1 MCGICGYVSFRHV
14 ADGSG
19 LGLEAAAARAGG
31 GDALGALAH
40 RGPDA
45 SALFAAGPAVLGATR
60 LAIRGLADGRQPLVD
75 GASGVVAVCNG
86 EIDNYRELKA
96 WLAERGR
103 PVAQATD
110 VAVIPGLYLELGE
123 RFPEVMVGAFAIG
136 LWDPRRRRLVLVRD
150 RAGEKPLFFRAEA
163 APSRGEGAGAARA
176 GLVEAMFA
184 TELAA
189 LAPAVPESAWG
200 TAAMPAVDGEALAHY
215 LRFGCFAVPRTPFAG
230 MQKVGPGERVVIEAG
245 GVRRE
250 RYWRWRTAGPAPP
263 DLSLAGPPSPV
274 AGAPSPPPAPPPFR
288 ELAAGSSERPAM
300 PEAPE
305 PPSLPARGA
314 PARRPAPPAPP
325 RIEDL
330 DRVFRQAVRRQTDVE
345 VSCGVFLSGGVDSS
359 LVTAVARSVRPELP
373 LRAFS
378 LRFPE
383 TSYDEGEVA
392 ARVARRLGLTTT
404 EVWVRPEDFMSS
416 LPELV
421 RMAGEPLADPA
432 WVPAALL
439 ARRAAAEVRQVLVG
453 EGGDELF
460 GGYPTHSGVW
470 LGERYEK
477 LPRSLRRLLAGW
489 VTRLP
494 PSDKK
499 VTLSFLLKRFVAGE
513 GLEGLQRHLLWTS
526 NIAPEIL
533 ERLGFPMPANGAPP
547 AAGAPSALPESA
559 GGWNAAPVG
568 TVLDR
573 VQQHDLE
580 TSLAEGLLTKADRA
594 SMHFALELRA
604 PFLDRD
610 VKELAA
616 HQRDAQRV
624 RGFATKIFLKRY
636 ASRYLPRWVVH
647 RRKRGLSVPLASWL
661 RGPLRGWA
669 EERLTS
675 GRLDAAGI
683 DEQAAGALFGEH
695 LRRERDHARALWTL
709 VVLAEW
715 LDWAAGLAVPAAM
728 PESAALPARVAMP
741 ESAPLPNLP
750 ELPGLQEITELP
762 RTSAAA
768 AAAEPPETPGTPE
781 AVAAALSCG

>member
-14 ADGSG
+14 ADGSE
-19 LGLEAAAARAGG
+19 LGPEAAGRVEAM
-31 GDALGALAH
+31 LEALAH

-45 SALFAAGPAVLGATR
+45 SALLAAGPAVLGATR

-163 APSRGEGAGAARA
+163 APAQCEGAGA
-176 GLVEAMFA
+176 GLGQALFA

-189 LAPAVPESAWG
+189 LAPAVPAARSAAG
-200 TAAMPAVDGEALAHY
+200 PAVDVEALAHY

-263 DLSLAGPPSPV
+263 DLTVAGPAV
-274 AGAPSPPPAPPPFR
+274 
-288 ELAAGSSERPAM
+288 RPT
-300 PEAPE
+300 
-305 PPSLPARGA
+305 LPTM
-314 PARRPAPPAPP
+314 
-325 RIEDL
+325 ETL
-330 DRVFRQAVRRQTDVE
+330 DRVFRQAVLRQTDVE

-359 LVTAVARSVRPELP
+359 LITAVARSVRPELP

-489 VTRLP
+489 VKRLP

-533 ERLGFPMPANGAPP
+533 ERLGFPMPANGAP
-547 AAGAPSALPESA
+547 AAPPEV
-559 GGWNAAPVG
+559 GEGPWNAAPVG

-610 VKELAA
+610 VMELAA
-616 HQRDAQRV
+616 HLRDEQRV
-624 RGFATKIFLKRY
+624 RGFATKVFLKRY

-675 GRLDAAGI
+675 GRLDAVGI
-683 DEQAAGALFGEH
+683 DERAAGALFGEH
-695 LRRERDHARALWTL
+695 LRRERDHGRALWTL

-715 LDWAAGLAVPAAM
+715 LDWAAGLAELAEPA
-728 PESAALPARVAMP
+728 ELS
-741 ESAPLPNLP
+741 ELP
-750 ELPGLQEITELP
+750 ELPEIIELAP
-762 RTSAAA
+762 AAA
-768 AAAEPPETPGTPE
+768 PGATATQAAPPLSGPPGTAEPV
-781 AVAAALSCG
+781 VAALRCG

>member
-19 LGLEAAAARAGG
+19 LGLAAAAAGRVE
-31 GDALGALAH
+31 AMLGALAH

-60 LAIRGLADGRQPLVD
+60 LAIRGLVDGRQPLVD

-86 EIDNYRELKA
+86 EIDNYRELRA

-163 APSRGEGAGAARA
+163 APSRGEGAGAASA

-189 LAPAVPESAWG
+189 LAPAVPEPALGS
-200 TAAMPAVDGEALAHY
+200 AAMPAVDGEALAHY

-263 DLSLAGPPSPV
+263 DLSIAGPPSPV
-274 AGAPSPPPAPPPFR
+274 AEPPSPFR
-288 ELAAGSSERPAM
+288 ELAAGGSERPAM

-305 PPSLPARGA
+305 PPSLPARLA
-314 PARRPAPPAPP
+314 KATRLASPAPPK
-325 RIEDL
+325 IEDL
-330 DRVFRQAVRRQTDVE
+330 DRVFRQAVLRQTDVE

-460 GGYPTHSGVW
+460 GGYPAHSGVW

-533 ERLGFPMPANGAPP
+533 ERLGFPMPANGAP
-547 AAGAPSALPESA
+547 GAPLAPPESA

-610 VKELAA
+610 VMELAA
-616 HQRDAQRV
+616 HLRDEQRV
-624 RGFATKIFLKRY
+624 RGFATKVFLKRY

-715 LDWAAGLAVPAAM
+715 LDWAAGLAEPA
-728 PESAALPARVAMP
+728 AMP
-741 ESAPLPNLP
+741 ESAPLPELPELP
-750 ELPGLQEITELP
+750 ELPGLPEITELP

-768 AAAEPPETPGTPE
+768 AAAELPETPGTPE

>member
-1 MCGICGYVSFRHV
+1 MCGICGYVSFRQ
-14 ADGSG
+14 AS
-19 LGLEAAAARAGG
+19 LGPGAAARVEAM
-31 GDALGALAH
+31 LGALAH

-45 SALFAAGPAVLGATR
+45 SALHAAGAAVLGATR
-60 LAIRGLADGRQPLVD
+60 LAIRGIVDGRQPLLD
-75 GASGVVAVCNG
+75 APSGVVAVCNG

-123 RFPEVMVGAFAIG
+123 AFPEALVGAFAIG
-136 LWDPRRRRLVLVRD
+136 LWDPRRRRLMLVRD
-150 RAGEKPLFFRAEA
+150 RAGEKPLFFLTDEIA
-163 APSRGEGAGAARA
+163 AGGGGGPA
-176 GLVEAMFA
+176 GLGQALFA

-189 LAPAVPESAWG
+189 LAAMAPPVPGAPA
-200 TAAMPAVDGEALAHY
+200 AAATPDVEALAHY
-215 LRFGCFAVPRTPFAG
+215 LRFGCFAVPGTPFAG
-230 MQKVGPGERVVIEAG
+230 MQKVGPGERVVLEAA

-250 RYWRWRTAGPAPP
+250 RYWRWRTGSAAAALPGSAALPRAAAPR
-263 DLSLAGPPSPV
+263 LASGKS
-274 AGAPSPPPAPPPFR
+274 
-288 ELAAGSSERPAM
+288 
-300 PEAPE
+300 
-305 PPSLPARGA
+305 PSLD
-314 PARRPAPPAPP
+314 
-325 RIEDL
+325 DL
-330 DRVFRQAVRRQTDVE
+330 DRVFRQAVARQTDVE

-359 LVTAVARSVRPELP
+359 LVTAVARSVRPEVP

-392 ARVARRLGLTTT
+392 ARVARRLGLETT
-404 EVWVRPEDFMSS
+404 EVWVQPADFMSC

-470 LGERYEK
+470 VAERYER
-477 LPRSLRRLLAGW
+477 LPRSLRRLLAGL
-489 VTRLP
+489 VERLP

-513 GLEGLQRHLLWTS
+513 GMEGLARHLLWTS
-526 NIAPEIL
+526 NIAPETL
-533 ERLGFPMPANGAPP
+533 ARLGIAPP
-547 AAGAPSALPESA
+547 AAAAAEAA
-559 GGWNAAPVG
+559 GAAPPLG

-610 VKELAA
+610 VMELAA
-616 HQRDAQRV
+616 RLPDEQRV
-624 RGFATKIFLKRY
+624 RGLATKVFLKRY
-636 ASRYLPRWVVH
+636 AMRYLPRWVVH

-661 RGPLRGWA
+661 RGPLRAWA
-669 EERLTS
+669 TERLGS
-675 GRLDAAGI
+675 GRLSAVGVDEGAAL
-683 DEQAAGALFGEH
+683 ALLDEH
-695 LRRERDHARALWTL
+695 LRRQRDHARALWTL

-715 LDWAAGLAVPAAM
+715 LDWVAGLRTATPAGPSEPRASEVPTRESRKAEVAV
-728 PESAALPARVAMP
+728 L
-741 ESAPLPNLP
+741 
-750 ELPGLQEITELP
+750 G
-762 RTSAAA
+762 
-768 AAAEPPETPGTPE
+768 
-781 AVAAALSCG
+781 

>member
-14 ADGSG
+14 AAGSE
-19 LGLEAAAARAGG
+19 LGPEAAGRVEAM
-31 GDALGALAH
+31 LEALAH

-45 SALFAAGPAVLGATR
+45 SALLAAGPAVLGATR

-96 WLAERGR
+96 WLAARGR

-163 APSRGEGAGAARA
+163 ASAQCEGAGA
-176 GLVEAMFA
+176 GLGQALFA

-189 LAPAVPESAWG
+189 LAPAVRAARSAAG
-200 TAAMPAVDGEALAHY
+200 PAVDVEALAHY

-263 DLSLAGPPSPV
+263 DLAAMLAGP
-274 AGAPSPPPAPPPFR
+274 A
-288 ELAAGSSERPAM
+288 
-300 PEAPE
+300 
-305 PPSLPARGA
+305 
-314 PARRPAPPAPP
+314 APPAPLSDLVAASP
-325 RIEDL
+325 APELPATPQEPQPPSFPARAAPERQVRPTLPTMETL
-330 DRVFRQAVRRQTDVE
+330 DRVFRQAVLRQTDVE

-439 ARRAAAEVRQVLVG
+439 ARRAAAEVGQVLVG

-489 VTRLP
+489 VARLP

-526 NIAPEIL
+526 NIAPETL
-533 ERLGFPMPANGAPP
+533 ERLGFPMPANGAP
-547 AAGAPSALPESA
+547 AAPPEV
-559 GGWNAAPVG
+559 GQGPWNAAPVG

-610 VKELAA
+610 VMELAA
-616 HQRDAQRV
+616 HLRDEQRV

-683 DEQAAGALFGEH
+683 DERAAGALLGEH

-715 LDWAAGLAVPAAM
+715 LDWAAGLADPAEK
-728 PESAALPARVAMP
+728 PESVALA
-741 ESAPLPNLP
+741 ELPVLPVLP
-750 ELPGLQEITELP
+750 EMPPEMPEITELP
-762 RTSAAA
+762 RTSAAT
-768 AAAEPPETPGTPE
+768 AAEPPETLGAPE
-781 AVAAALSCG
+781 AVAAALRCG

>member
-14 ADGSG
+14 ADGSR
-19 LGLEAAAARAGG
+19 LGPEAAGRVEAM
-31 GDALGALAH
+31 LGALAH

-123 RFPEVMVGAFAIG
+123 RFPEVLVGAFAIG

-150 RAGEKPLFFRAEA
+150 RAGEKPLFFRADA
-163 APSRGEGAGAARA
+163 APAQGEGSCEGAA
-176 GLVEAMFA
+176 GLAEAMFA

-189 LAPAVPESAWG
+189 LAPAAAAPALAP
-200 TAAMPAVDGEALAHY
+200 AAMPAVDVEAMAHY

-230 MQKVGPGERVVIEAG
+230 MQKVGPGERVVVEAG

-263 DLSLAGPPSPV
+263 DLAATGRSMPVAPPS
-274 AGAPSPPPAPPPFR
+274 R
-288 ELAAGSSERPAM
+288 KL
-300 PEAPE
+300 
-305 PPSLPARGA
+305 A
-314 PARRPAPPAPP
+314 PASPNLD
-325 RIEDL
+325 EL
-330 DRVFRQAVRRQTDVE
+330 DRVFRQAVLRQTDVE
-345 VSCGVFLSGGVDSS
+345 VPCGVFLSGGVDSS

-513 GLEGLQRHLLWTS
+513 GLEGLRRHLLWTS

-547 AAGAPSALPESA
+547 GAGAPAAPREAA
-559 GGWNAAPVG
+559 GGWDAAPAG

-610 VKELAA
+610 VMELAA
-616 HQRDAQRV
+616 HLRDDQRV
-624 RGFATKIFLKRY
+624 RGLATKVFLKSY
-636 ASRYLPRWVVH
+636 ASRYLPRWVVY

-669 EERLTS
+669 AERLTS

-715 LDWAAGLAVPAAM
+715 LDWAAGLAEPVEEPGSLALAELPVLPATPGVPA
-728 PESAALPARVAMP
+728 
-741 ESAPLPNLP
+741 
-750 ELPGLQEITELP
+750 
-762 RTSAAA
+762 
-768 AAAEPPETPGTPE
+768 

>member
-1 MCGICGYVSFRHV
+1 
-14 ADGSG
+14 
-19 LGLEAAAARAGG
+19 L
-31 GDALGALAH
+31 
-40 RGPDA
+40 
-45 SALFAAGPAVLGATR
+45 
-60 LAIRGLADGRQPLVD
+60 
-75 GASGVVAVCNG
+75 
-86 EIDNYRELKA
+86 
-96 WLAERGR
+96 
-103 PVAQATD
+103 
-110 VAVIPGLYLELGE
+110 
-123 RFPEVMVGAFAIG
+123 VGAFAIG

-163 APSRGEGAGAARA
+163 APAPGEGPCEGAA

-189 LAPAVPESAWG
+189 LAPAEPGLAP
-200 TAAMPAVDGEALAHY
+200 AAMPAVDVEALAHY

-263 DLSLAGPPSPV
+263 DLSIGGPPSQV
-274 AGAPSPPPAPPPFR
+274 AEPPSPFR
-288 ELAAGSSERPAM
+288 ELAAGGSERPAM
-300 PEAPE
+300 PEAPA
-305 PPSLPARGA
+305 PPSLPARVA
-314 PARRPAPPAPP
+314 PATRMASLAPP
-325 RIEDL
+325 RMADL
-330 DRVFRQAVRRQTDVE
+330 DRVFRQAVVRQTDVE
-345 VSCGVFLSGGVDSS
+345 VPCGVFLSGGVDSS

-404 EVWVRPEDFMSS
+404 EVWVRPEDFMSN

-533 ERLGFPMPANGAPP
+533 ARLGFPAPADGAPP
-547 AAGAPSALPESA
+547 EVGEGP
-559 GGWNAAPVG
+559 WNAAPVG

-610 VKELAA
+610 VMELAA
-616 HQRDAQRV
+616 HLRDEQRV
-624 RGFATKIFLKRY
+624 RGFATKVFLKRY

-683 DEQAAGALFGEH
+683 DEKAAGALFGEH

-715 LDWAAGLAVPAAM
+715 LDWAAGLAEVPELAEL
-728 PESAALPARVAMP
+728 PEIS
-741 ESAPLPNLP
+741 
-750 ELPGLQEITELP
+750 ELPGIAEPP
-762 RTSAAA
+762 RTSAV
-768 AAAEPPETPGTPE
+768 AAEPPEAPGTPD
-781 AVAAALSCG
+781 AVAVAVALSCG

>member
-1 MCGICGYVSFRHV
+1 MCGICGYVSFRHA
-14 ADGSG
+14 ADGADG
-19 LGLEAAAARAGG
+19 KLGPEAALRVEAM
-31 GDALGALAH
+31 LGALAH

-75 GASGVVAVCNG
+75 GTSGVVAVCNG

-110 VAVIPGLYLELGE
+110 VAVIPGLYLELGD
-123 RFPEVMVGAFAIG
+123 RFPEVLVGAFAIG

-163 APSRGEGAGAARA
+163 APAQGEGAGA

-189 LAPAVPESAWG
+189 LAPAAVEPAQ
-200 TAAMPAVDGEALAHY
+200 ARDAVAIAPAVDGEALAHY

-230 MQKVGPGERVVIEAG
+230 MQKVGPGERVVVEAG

-263 DLSLAGPPSPV
+263 DVTARGSSTPV
-274 AGAPSPPPAPPPFR
+274 SAASR
-288 ELAAGSSERPAM
+288 ELAA
-300 PEAPE
+300 
-305 PPSLPARGA
+305 RGQTQ
-314 PARRPAPPAPP
+314 PAPPAPP
-325 RIEDL
+325 QMEDL
-330 DRVFRQAVRRQTDVE
+330 DRVFRQAVLRQTDVD

-526 NIAPEIL
+526 NIGPEIL
-533 ERLGFPMPANGAPP
+533 ARLGFPMPANGAP
-547 AAGAPSALPESA
+547 
-559 GGWNAAPVG
+559 AAPPEVGEGPWDAAPAG

-610 VKELAA
+610 VMELAA
-616 HQRDAQRV
+616 HLRDEQRV
-624 RGFATKIFLKRY
+624 RGFATKVFLKRY

-675 GRLDAAGI
+675 GRLDGAGI
-683 DEQAAGALFGEH
+683 DEKAARALFGEH

-715 LDWAAGLAVPAAM
+715 LDWAAGLAEVPV
-728 PESAALPARVAMP
+728 LP
-741 ESAPLPNLP
+741 
-750 ELPGLQEITELP
+750 EITELP
-762 RTSAAA
+762 GIAEPPRTSAV
-768 AAAEPPETPGTPE
+768 AAEPAEAPGTPD
-781 AVAAALSCG
+781 AVAAALAALSCG

>member
-1 MCGICGYVSFRHV
+1 MCGICGLVSFQHPDLANFPDLPDHA
-14 ADGSG
+14 ADP
-19 LGLEAAAARAGG
+19 AAGG
-31 GDALGALAH
+31 DGTDHAGRADRSRGAAGKVEAMLGALAH

-45 SALFAAGPAVLGATR
+45 SALVASGPAVLGATR
-60 LAIRGLADGRQPLVD
+60 LAIRGLTDGRQPLVD
-75 GASGVVAVCNG
+75 GPSGVVAVCNG
-86 EIDNYRELKA
+86 EIDNHRELKA
-96 WLAERGR
+96 WLAQCGR
-103 PVAQATD
+103 PVSQATD

-123 RFPEVMVGAFAIG
+123 AFPEVLVGAFAIG
-136 LWDPRRRRLVLVRD
+136 LWDPRRRRLMLVRD
-150 RAGEKPLFFRAEA
+150 RAGEKPLFFCTAGTASA
-163 APSRGEGAGAARA
+163 AGTTLGTA
-176 GLVEAMFA
+176 LFA

-189 LAPAVPESAWG
+189 LASSVVER
-200 TAAMPAVDGEALAHY
+200 TADVEALAHY
-215 LRFGCFAVPRTPFAG
+215 LRYGCFAVPRTPFAG
-230 MQKVGPGERVVIEAG
+230 VQKVGPGERVMLDGG

-263 DLSLAGPPSPV
+263 QLTPAGPGGS
-274 AGAPSPPPAPPPFR
+274 APQTSRPQAPPTP
-288 ELAAGSSERPAM
+288 ASS
-300 PEAPE
+300 
-305 PPSLPARGA
+305 
-314 PARRPAPPAPP
+314 APPAPSTP
-325 RIEDL
+325 PTPPTIAEL
-330 DRVFRQAVRRQTDVE
+330 DRVFRQAVARQTDVE

-359 LVTAVARSVRPELP
+359 LVTAVALSLHPDLP
-373 LRAFS
+373 LQAFS

-392 ARVARRLGLTTT
+392 ARVARLLGLTTT
-404 EVWVRPEDFMSS
+404 EVWVRPEDFMSC

-439 ARRAAAEVRQVLVG
+439 ARRAAADVRQVLVG

-470 LGERYEK
+470 LGERYEG
-477 LPRSLRRLLAGW
+477 LPRSLRRLLAG
-489 VTRLP
+489 VVARLP

-526 NIAPEIL
+526 NIAPETL
-533 ERLGFPMPANGAPP
+533 QRLGFPASAPLPSAMSAPMPAMSASRAQAAPAIPAVAAAVAGATGWNAPP
-547 AAGAPSALPESA
+547 A
-559 GGWNAAPVG
+559 G

-610 VKELAA
+610 VMELAA
-616 HQRDAQRV
+616 RLPDEQRV
-624 RGFATKIFLKRY
+624 RGLATKVFLKSY
-636 ASRYLPRWVVH
+636 ASLYLPRWVVH

-661 RGPLRGWA
+661 RGPLRRWA
-669 EERLTS
+669 EERLTA
-675 GRLDAAGI
+675 GRLGAVGVDEAA
-683 DEQAAGALFGEH
+683 ALALLGEH

-715 LDWAAGLAVPAAM
+715 LDWVAGLGLSPAGAV
-728 PESAALPARVAMP
+728 SAAAADNAAAATPQTTEPTEAPAVVGWP
-741 ESAPLPNLP
+741 
-750 ELPGLQEITELP
+750 
-762 RTSAAA
+762 AAA
-768 AAAEPPETPGTPE
+768 AAA
-781 AVAAALSCG
+781 VRCG

>member
-1 MCGICGYVSFRHV
+1 MCGICGFASFQHTDLV
-14 ADGSG
+14 DLTDPAGS
-19 LGLEAAAARAGG
+19 AARADGADGG
-31 GDALGALAH
+31 GGAAGKVEAMLGALAH

-45 SALFAAGPAVLGATR
+45 SALAASGSAVLGATR
-60 LAIRGLADGRQPLVD
+60 LAIRGLTDGRQPLVD
-75 GASGVVAVCNG
+75 SASGVVAVCNG
-86 EIDNYRELKA
+86 EIDNHRELKA

-103 PVAQATD
+103 PVFQATD

-123 RFPEVMVGAFAIG
+123 AFPEVLVGAFAIG
-136 LWDPRRRRLVLVRD
+136 LWDPRQRRLMLVRD
-150 RAGEKPLFFRAEA
+150 RAGEKPLFFWTDA
-163 APSRGEGAGAARA
+163 ASPAGPGMA
-176 GLVEAMFA
+176 LFA

-189 LAPAVPESAWG
+189 LAPTVVERARPGA
-200 TAAMPAVDGEALAHY
+200 TAADGLADDPVAAASRVADVEALAHY

-230 MQKVGPGERVVIEAG
+230 VQKVGPGERVVLEAG

-250 RYWRWRTAGPAPP
+250 RYWRWRTAGPVPAM
-263 DLSLAGPPSPV
+263 A
-274 AGAPSPPPAPPPFR
+274 PAP
-288 ELAAGSSERPAM
+288 
-300 PEAPE
+300 API
-305 PPSLPARGA
+305 PRA
-314 PARRPAPPAPP
+314 PT
-325 RIEDL
+325 IDDL
-330 DRVFRQAVRRQTDVE
+330 DRVFRQAVARQTDVD
-345 VSCGVFLSGGVDSS
+345 VSYGVFLSGGVDSS
-359 LVTAVARSVRPELP
+359 LVTAVARSLHPALP

-392 ARVARRLGLTTT
+392 ARVAGRLGVTTT
-404 EVWVRPEDFMSS
+404 EVWVRPEDFMSC

-470 LGERYEK
+470 LGERYER
-477 LPRSLRRLLAGW
+477 LPRSLRRLLAG
-489 VTRLP
+489 VVARLP

-513 GLEGLQRHLLWTS
+513 GLEGLERHLLWTS
-526 NIAPEIL
+526 NIAPETL
-533 ERLGFPMPANGAPP
+533 VRLGFPAAAPRLPASAMREAPAANAGTERWSAPP
-547 AAGAPSALPESA
+547 A
-559 GGWNAAPVG
+559 G

-610 VKELAA
+610 VMELAA
-616 HQRDAQRV
+616 NLRDDQRV
-624 RGFATKIFLKRY
+624 RGLATKVFLKRY

-661 RGPLRGWA
+661 RGPLRSWA
-669 EERLTS
+669 EERLAA
-675 GRLDAAGI
+675 GRLGAVGI
-683 DEQAAGALFGEH
+683 DEAAALALFGEH

-715 LDWAAGLAVPAAM
+715 LDWVAGLGSVSPERAASAEPIAAAAPQTTEPMEAPADLAW
-728 PESAALPARVAMP
+728 P
-741 ESAPLPNLP
+741 
-750 ELPGLQEITELP
+750 
-762 RTSAAA
+762 AAA
-768 AAAEPPETPGTPE
+768 AAA
-781 AVAAALSCG
+781 VRCG

>member
-14 ADGSG
+14 AAGSG
-19 LGLEAAAARAGG
+19 LGLEGAAARRVEAM
-31 GDALGALAH
+31 LGALAH

-123 RFPEVMVGAFAIG
+123 RFPEVLVGAFAIG
-136 LWDPRRRRLVLVRD
+136 LWDPRRRRLLLVRD

-163 APSRGEGAGAARA
+163 APAQGEGPCEGAA

-189 LAPAVPESAWG
+189 LAPAEPGLAP
-200 TAAMPAVDGEALAHY
+200 AAMPAVDLEALAHY

-263 DLSLAGPPSPV
+263 DLAATGHSVPVAPPS
-274 AGAPSPPPAPPPFR
+274 R
-288 ELAAGSSERPAM
+288 ELAPA
-300 PEAPE
+300 A
-305 PPSLPARGA
+305 PSLD
-314 PARRPAPPAPP
+314 
-325 RIEDL
+325 EL
-330 DRVFRQAVRRQTDVE
+330 DRVFRQAVLRQTDVE

-547 AAGAPSALPESA
+547 GAGAPAAPPAAA
-559 GGWNAAPVG
+559 GGWDAAPVG

-610 VKELAA
+610 VMELAA
-616 HQRDAQRV
+616 HLRDGQRV
-624 RGFATKIFLKRY
+624 RGLATKVFLKSY

-669 EERLTS
+669 AERLTA

-683 DEQAAGALFGEH
+683 DEKAAGVLLGEH

-715 LDWAAGLAVPAAM
+715 LDWAAGLAQPAEK
-728 PESAALPARVAMP
+728 PESAALPV
-741 ESAPLPNLP
+741 LQVLP
-750 ELPGLQEITELP
+750 ETPEMPQLPEITELP
-762 RTSAAA
+762 EMTELPETSAATG
-768 AAAEPPETPGTPE
+768 AEPPETPGAPE
-781 AVAAALSCG
+781 AVVAALSCG

>member
-14 ADGSG
+14 ADGG
-19 LGLEAAAARAGG
+19 ALGPEAAGRVEAM
-31 GDALGALAH
+31 LGALAH

-45 SALFAAGPAVLGATR
+45 SALLAAGPAVLGATR
-60 LAIRGLADGRQPLVD
+60 LAIRGLVDGRQPLVD
-75 GASGVVAVCNG
+75 AASGVVAVCNG

-150 RAGEKPLFFRAEA
+150 RAGEKPLFFRAETA
-163 APSRGEGAGAARA
+163 TDAGAGA
-176 GLVEAMFA
+176 GLVQALFA

-189 LAPAVPESAWG
+189 LAPAVL
-200 TAAMPAVDGEALAHY
+200 AARGAAAAAAAAPDVDAEALAHY

-230 MQKVGPGERVVIEAG
+230 MQKVGPGERVVIDAG

-263 DLSLAGPPSPV
+263 
-274 AGAPSPPPAPPPFR
+274 
-288 ELAAGSSERPAM
+288 ELAAAGDAAPVAAPASR
-300 PEAPE
+300 E
-305 PPSLPARGA
+305 PAARGQA
-314 PARRPAPPAPP
+314 VPRPRLPRPSSPPKLD
-325 RIEDL
+325 EL
-330 DRVFRQAVRRQTDVE
+330 DRVFRQAVARQTDVE

-392 ARVARRLGLTTT
+392 ARVARRLGLATT

-477 LPRSLRRLLAGW
+477 LPRLLRRLLAGW

-526 NIAPEIL
+526 NIAPETL
-533 ERLGFPMPANGAPP
+533 ARLGFPAPAAAAPP
-547 AAGAPSALPESA
+547 VADG
-559 GGWNAAPVG
+559 GGWDAAPAG
-568 TVLDR
+568 SVLDR

-610 VKELAA
+610 VMELAA
-616 HQRDAQRV
+616 RLRDEQRV
-624 RGFATKIFLKRY
+624 RGLATKVFLKRY

-683 DEQAAGALFGEH
+683 DEQAAGALLGEH

-715 LDWAAGLAVPAAM
+715 LDWAAGLATIAEPRLAAATVAASGTATAAAPAPPGAPGA
-728 PESAALPARVAMP
+728 PEAPATAAGVMAALVA
-741 ESAPLPNLP
+741 L
-750 ELPGLQEITELP
+750 
-762 RTSAAA
+762 
-768 AAAEPPETPGTPE
+768 
-781 AVAAALSCG
+781 VALG

>member
-1 MCGICGYVSFRHV
+1 
-14 ADGSG
+14 
-19 LGLEAAAARAGG
+19 
-31 GDALGALAH
+31 
-40 RGPDA
+40 
-45 SALFAAGPAVLGATR
+45 
-60 LAIRGLADGRQPLVD
+60 
-75 GASGVVAVCNG
+75 
-86 EIDNYRELKA
+86 
-96 WLAERGR
+96 
-103 PVAQATD
+103 
-110 VAVIPGLYLELGE
+110 
-123 RFPEVMVGAFAIG
+123 
-136 LWDPRRRRLVLVRD
+136 
-150 RAGEKPLFFRAEA
+150 
-163 APSRGEGAGAARA
+163 
-176 GLVEAMFA
+176 MFA

-189 LAPAVPESAWG
+189 LAPAFPAARG
-200 TAAMPAVDGEALAHY
+200 AAGRAPAAMPAVDGEALAHY

-263 DLSLAGPPSPV
+263 DLTARGSATPV
-274 AGAPSPPPAPPPFR
+274 SAQSRELVARGQTKSAPPT
-288 ELAAGSSERPAM
+288 M
-300 PEAPE
+300 
-305 PPSLPARGA
+305 
-314 PARRPAPPAPP
+314 
-325 RIEDL
+325 EDL
-330 DRVFRQAVRRQTDVE
+330 DRVFRQAVLRQTDVE

-533 ERLGFPMPANGAPP
+533 ARLGLPMPANGAPG
-547 AAGAPSALPESA
+547 AALAPPEAA

-610 VKELAA
+610 VMELAA
-616 HQRDAQRV
+616 HLRDEQRV
-624 RGFATKIFLKRY
+624 RGFATKVFLKRY

-683 DEQAAGALFGEH
+683 DEKAAGALFGEH

-715 LDWAAGLAVPAAM
+715 LDWAAGLA
-728 PESAALPARVAMP
+728 ALP
-741 ESAPLPNLP
+741 EITELP
-750 ELPGLQEITELP
+750 EIIELP
-762 RTSAAA
+762 RTSAV
-768 AAAEPPETPGTPE
+768 AAEPPEAPGTPD
-781 AVAAALSCG
+781 AVAAALR

>member
-1 MCGICGYVSFRHV
+1 MCGICGYVSF
-14 ADGSG
+14 SQG
-19 LGLEAAAARAGG
+19 LLGPEAAGRVEAM
-31 GDALGALAH
+31 LGALAH

-45 SALFAAGPAVLGATR
+45 SALHAAGSAVLGATR
-60 LAIRGLADGRQPLVD
+60 LAIRGLVDGRQPLVD

-123 RFPEVMVGAFAIG
+123 AFPEVLVGAFAIG
-136 LWDPRRRRLVLVRD
+136 LWDPRQRRLMLVRD

-163 APSRGEGAGAARA
+163 APGAGLSRA
-176 GLVEAMFA
+176 LFA

-189 LAPAVPESAWG
+189 LAPGLPAVPAG
-200 TAAMPAVDGEALAHY
+200 PAGPAADLEALAHY
-215 LRFGCFAVPRTPFAG
+215 LRYGCFAVPRTPFVGA
-230 MQKVGPGERVVIEAG
+230 QKVGPGERVVIEAG
-245 GVRRE
+245 GVRRG

-263 DLSLAGPPSPV
+263 RLTPVGHPAPAGHPAPV
-274 AGAPSPPPAPPPFR
+274 AAPSPDPAANPPASPAS
-288 ELAAGSSERPAM
+288 LALPRQPARPALL
-300 PEAPE
+300 PRRTLPTAPT
-305 PPSLPARGA
+305 LPTL
-314 PARRPAPPAPP
+314 PT
-325 RIEDL
+325 ISEL
-330 DRVFRQAVRRQTDVE
+330 DRVFRQAVERQTDVE
-345 VSCGVFLSGGVDSS
+345 VPCGVFLSGGVDSS

-392 ARVARRLGLTTT
+392 ARVAGRLGLTTT
-404 EVWVRPEDFMSS
+404 EVWVRPEDFMSC

-470 LGERYEK
+470 LAERYER
-477 LPRSLRRLLAGW
+477 LPRSLRRLLAGV

-526 NIAPEIL
+526 NLAPETL
-533 ERLGFPMPANGAPP
+533 ARLGFPAPAIPLGADREDGLD
-547 AAGAPSALPESA
+547 AWS
-559 GGWNAAPVG
+559 AAPVG

-594 SMHFALELRA
+594 SMHYALELRA

-610 VKELAA
+610 VMELAA
-616 HQRDAQRV
+616 RLSDEQRV
-624 RGFATKIFLKRY
+624 RGFATKVFLKRY

-669 EERLTS
+669 EERLTA
-675 GRLDAAGI
+675 GRLGAVGVDEGAAR
-683 DEQAAGALFGEH
+683 ALLGEH

-715 LDWAAGLAVPAAM
+715 LDWAAGLEVHTAAVPALAAETPAGRGQERLGGGVSLET
-728 PESAALPARVAMP
+728 PETPKIPETTAAEAALPARV
-741 ESAPLPNLP
+741 
-750 ELPGLQEITELP
+750 
-762 RTSAAA
+762 
-768 AAAEPPETPGTPE
+768 
-781 AVAAALSCG
+781 

>member
-1 MCGICGYVSFRHV
+1 MCGICGYVSFRHA
-14 ADGSG
+14 ADGADG
-19 LGLEAAAARAGG
+19 KLGPEAALRVEAM
-31 GDALGALAH
+31 LGALAH

-45 SALFAAGPAVLGATR
+45 SALFATGPAVLGATR

-75 GASGVVAVCNG
+75 GTSGVVAVCNG

-110 VAVIPGLYLELGE
+110 VAVIPGLYLELGD
-123 RFPEVMVGAFAIG
+123 RFPEVLVGAFAIG

-163 APSRGEGAGAARA
+163 APSQGEGAGA

-189 LAPAVPESAWG
+189 LAPAAVEPVQARG
-200 TAAMPAVDGEALAHY
+200 GVAIAPAVDVEALAHY

-230 MQKVGPGERVVIEAG
+230 MQKVGPGERVVVEAG

-250 RYWRWRTAGPAPP
+250 RYWRWRTAGPVPP
-263 DLSLAGPPSPV
+263 DLTVAGP
-274 AGAPSPPPAPPPFR
+274 A
-288 ELAAGSSERPAM
+288 
-300 PEAPE
+300 
-305 PPSLPARGA
+305 A
-314 PARRPAPPAPP
+314 PAAPLSDLVAAPPAPEVP
-325 RIEDL
+325 ATPKELQPSSFPARAAPTRQVRPTPPTLPTIADL
-330 DRVFRQAVRRQTDVE
+330 DRVFRQAVLRQTDVE

-533 ERLGFPMPANGAPP
+533 ARLGFPAPPP
-547 AAGAPSALPESA
+547 AAPPEV
-559 GGWNAAPVG
+559 GEGPWDAAPAG

-610 VKELAA
+610 VMELAA
-616 HQRDAQRV
+616 HLRDEQRV
-624 RGFATKIFLKRY
+624 RGFATKVFLKRY

-683 DEQAAGALFGEH
+683 DEKAADALFGEH

-715 LDWAAGLAVPAAM
+715 LDWAAGLAEVPEM
-728 PESAALPARVAMP
+728 PEIS
-741 ESAPLPNLP
+741 
-750 ELPGLQEITELP
+750 ELPGIAGLP
-762 RTSAAA
+762 PTSAV
-768 AAAEPPETPGTPE
+768 AAEPPEAPGTPD

>member
-14 ADGSG
+14 ADGG
-19 LGLEAAAARAGG
+19 ALGPEAVGRVEAM
-31 GDALGALAH
+31 LGALAH

-45 SALFAAGPAVLGATR
+45 SALLAAGPAVLGATR
-60 LAIRGLADGRQPLVD
+60 LAIRGLVDGRQPLVD
-75 GASGVVAVCNG
+75 AASGVVAVCNG

-150 RAGEKPLFFRAEA
+150 RAGEKPLFFRAETA
-163 APSRGEGAGAARA
+163 ADAGG
-176 GLVEAMFA
+176 GLGQALFA

-189 LAPAVPESAWG
+189 LAPAVL
-200 TAAMPAVDGEALAHY
+200 AARGAAADAAAAPDVDLEALAHY

-230 MQKVGPGERVVIEAG
+230 MQKVGPGERVVIDAG

-263 DLSLAGPPSPV
+263 
-274 AGAPSPPPAPPPFR
+274 
-288 ELAAGSSERPAM
+288 ELAATSDAATVAAPASR
-300 PEAPE
+300 E
-305 PPSLPARGA
+305 PAARGRVET
-314 PARRPAPPAPP
+314 PRQPRPSRPP
-325 RIEDL
+325 RLDEL
-330 DRVFRQAVRRQTDVE
+330 DRVFRQAVARQTDVE

-383 TSYDEGEVA
+383 SSYDEGEVA
-392 ARVARRLGLTTT
+392 ARVARRLGLATT

-439 ARRAAAEVRQVLVG
+439 ARRAAAKVRQVLVG

-470 LGERYEK
+470 LGERYER
-477 LPRSLRRLLAGW
+477 LPRPLRRLLAGW

-533 ERLGFPMPANGAPP
+533 ARLGFPAPAAAAPP
-547 AAGAPSALPESA
+547 AADG
-559 GGWNAAPVG
+559 GGWDAAPAG
-568 TVLDR
+568 SVLDR

-610 VKELAA
+610 VMELAA
-616 HQRDAQRV
+616 RLRDEQRV
-624 RGFATKIFLKRY
+624 RGLATKVFLKRY

-683 DEQAAGALFGEH
+683 DERAAGALLGEH

-715 LDWAAGLAVPAAM
+715 LDWAAGLATIAEPRLAAATIAAGATATAASPAPPGAAGPPGA
-728 PESAALPARVAMP
+728 PEAPATAAGVMAALVA
-741 ESAPLPNLP
+741 L
-750 ELPGLQEITELP
+750 
-762 RTSAAA
+762 
-768 AAAEPPETPGTPE
+768 
-781 AVAAALSCG
+781 VALG

>member
-14 ADGSG
+14 ADGG
-19 LGLEAAAARAGG
+19 ALGPEAAGRVEAM
-31 GDALGALAH
+31 LGALAH

-45 SALFAAGPAVLGATR
+45 SALLAAGPAVLGATR
-60 LAIRGLADGRQPLVD
+60 LAIRGLVDGRQPLVD
-75 GASGVVAVCNG
+75 AASGVVAVCNG

-150 RAGEKPLFFRAEA
+150 RAGEKPLFFRAETA
-163 APSRGEGAGAARA
+163 AGAGA
-176 GLVEAMFA
+176 GSSLVQALFA

-189 LAPAVPESAWG
+189 LAPAVL
-200 TAAMPAVDGEALAHY
+200 AARGAAAAAAAAAPDVDAEALAHY

-230 MQKVGPGERVVIEAG
+230 MQKVGPGERVVIDAG

-250 RYWRWRTAGPAPP
+250 RYWRWRTAGPAAPGMEMRPP
-263 DLSLAGPPSPV
+263 RPS
-274 AGAPSPPPAPPPFR
+274 SPPQLD
-288 ELAAGSSERPAM
+288 E
-300 PEAPE
+300 
-305 PPSLPARGA
+305 
-314 PARRPAPPAPP
+314 
-325 RIEDL
+325 L
-330 DRVFRQAVRRQTDVE
+330 DRVFRQAVARQTDVE

-392 ARVARRLGLTTT
+392 ARVARRLGLATT

-470 LGERYEK
+470 LGERYER
-477 LPRSLRRLLAGW
+477 LPRPLRRLLAGW

-533 ERLGFPMPANGAPP
+533 ARLGFPAPATAPP
-547 AAGAPSALPESA
+547 PVADG
-559 GGWNAAPVG
+559 GGWDAAPAG
-568 TVLDR
+568 SVLDR

-610 VKELAA
+610 VMELAA
-616 HQRDAQRV
+616 RLRDEQRV
-624 RGFATKIFLKRY
+624 RGLATKVFLKRY

-669 EERLTS
+669 EERLTA

-715 LDWAAGLAVPAAM
+715 LDWAAGLATIAEPRPAAATVAA
-728 PESAALPARVAMP
+728 SATATPVP
-741 ESAPLPNLP
+741 TGAPGP
-750 ELPGLQEITELP
+750 PGP
-762 RTSAAA
+762 
-768 AAAEPPETPGTPE
+768 PGTPE
-781 AVAAALSCG
+781 APGAPEAPATAAGVMAALVALVALG

>member
-1 MCGICGYVSFRHV
+1 MCGIWGYVSFRHV
-14 ADGSG
+14 AEGSRFG
-19 LGLEAAAARAGG
+19 PEAARRVEAM
-31 GDALGALAH
+31 LGALAH

-123 RFPEVMVGAFAIG
+123 RFPEVLVGAFAIG

-163 APSRGEGAGAARA
+163 APAQGEEAGA

-189 LAPAVPESAWG
+189 LAPA
-200 TAAMPAVDGEALAHY
+200 AAEPVLAPATMPAVDGEALAHF
-215 LRFGCFAVPRTPFAG
+215 LRLGCFAVPRTPFAG
-230 MQKVGPGERVVIEAG
+230 MQKVGPGERVVVEAG

-263 DLSLAGPPSPV
+263 DLAATGRSFPV
-274 AGAPSPPPAPPPFR
+274 APTARKPAPAAPSLDA
-288 ELAAGSSERPAM
+288 
-300 PEAPE
+300 
-305 PPSLPARGA
+305 
-314 PARRPAPPAPP
+314 
-325 RIEDL
+325 L
-330 DRVFRQAVRRQTDVE
+330 DRVFRQAVLRQTDVE
-345 VSCGVFLSGGVDSS
+345 VPCGVFLSGGVDSS
-359 LVTAVARSVRPELP
+359 LVTAVVRSVRPELP

-460 GGYPTHSGVW
+460 GGYPTPRGGW
-470 LGERYEK
+470 
-477 LPRSLRRLLAGW
+477 LPRR
-489 VTRLP
+489 
-494 PSDKK
+494 
-499 VTLSFLLKRFVAGE
+499 
-513 GLEGLQRHLLWTS
+513 
-526 NIAPEIL
+526 
-533 ERLGFPMPANGAPP
+533 
-547 AAGAPSALPESA
+547 
-559 GGWNAAPVG
+559 
-568 TVLDR
+568 
-573 VQQHDLE
+573 
-580 TSLAEGLLTKADRA
+580 
-594 SMHFALELRA
+594 
-604 PFLDRD
+604 
-610 VKELAA
+610 
-616 HQRDAQRV
+616 
-624 RGFATKIFLKRY
+624 
-636 ASRYLPRWVVH
+636 
-647 RRKRGLSVPLASWL
+647 
-661 RGPLRGWA
+661 
-669 EERLTS
+669 
-675 GRLDAAGI
+675 
-683 DEQAAGALFGEH
+683 
-695 LRRERDHARALWTL
+695 
-709 VVLAEW
+709 
-715 LDWAAGLAVPAAM
+715 
-728 PESAALPARVAMP
+728 
-741 ESAPLPNLP
+741 
-750 ELPGLQEITELP
+750 
-762 RTSAAA
+762 
-768 AAAEPPETPGTPE
+768 PPE
-781 AVAAALSCG
+781 